1 MIKSLR
7 RIWTKSIARQLMF
20 GIALV
25 HAVLMTIFVIDL
37 VAREKS
43 FLVDLSRK
51 QAIGL
56 AETLATNGTS
66 WVLAQDFIGMEEI
79 INSQSGF
86 PGLKYAMYLDT
97 DGKVLAYTDLKQV
110 GKYINDEI
118 SKALFTAKPATTTLI
133 DHSGFID
140 IATPIYAQNQ
150 QIGWARVGISRIGI
164 TENINHVTQNGLIYT
179 TAAILIGTLF
189 AWFMGRGLTSGLR
202 QLSQATHR
210 MIKGEQDVHCEVD
223 RHDELGVLGR
233 DFNAMLAIINDKEK
247 ALAKNLAL
255 LRGLLDSIPDLVFYK
270 NLQGHYLGCNNAFAI
285 LVGRPESKIIG
296 KTDYDLF
303 SHDMA
308 DFFKEKDQIALKNAR
323 PQQNEEWVKYPDG
336 RRVLLNTLKTPFYTS
351 AGVSIGLIGISRD
364 ITLLREQE
372 QQLRRS
378 RKMDAL
384 GKLTSGV
391 AHDYNNMLGIIL
403 GYAEL
408 LQGGVSGQEPLAGY
422 AENILKAGKRG
433 ASLTRKLLTF
443 SKSSPENVHS
453 VNLNYAIQDSLQI
466 IEKSLTVSVKVDL
479 KLSKDLWPVRLD
491 VEDFDNALLNI
502 CINAGHA
509 MENGG
514 HLQIATAN
522 KTVAPEEAAR
532 LTVTPGDYVTVL
544 IADTGIGMDE
554 ETMGQ
559 VFDPFFSTKGAL
571 GTGLGL
577 SQVYGFANRS
587 NGTVKLNSTPGA
599 GSTFTLYFPK
609 NASKQGEQT
618 KESPLVSSEIRN
630 GATILIVDDEELLGS
645 LTKRILSQ
653 NGFLKLLTA
662 TSGKEAL
669 AILAKN
675 RVDLLLTD
683 IIMPEMDGHELATRA
698 KKAHPEIKIIFI
710 SGYSE
715 EVKNSPIKKIQK
727 PVEAK
732 ELLAQV
738 SIVLS
743 AT

>member
-1 MIKSLR
+1 MFKSLQR
-7 RIWTKSIARQLMF
+7 VWTKSIARQLMI

-118 SKALFTAKPATTTLI
+118 SKSLLTAKPATITLI

-202 QLSQATHR
+202 QLSQATHS
-210 MIKGEQDVHCEVD
+210 MIKGEQNVHCEMD

-233 DFNAMLAIINDKEK
+233 DFNAMLTIINDNEK
-247 ALAKNLAL
+247 TLAKNLAL

-270 NLQGHYLGCNNAFAI
+270 NLQGCYLGCNNAFAK
-285 LVGRPESKIIG
+285 LVGRPESEIVG

-303 SHDMA
+303 SQDMA
-308 DFFKEKDQIALKNAR
+308 DFFKEKDQIALNNNK

-336 RRVLLNTLKTPFYTS
+336 RRVLLNTLRTLFYTP
-351 AGVSIGLIGISRD
+351 AGESIGLIGISRN
-364 ITLLREQE
+364 ITQLREQE

-384 GKLTSGV
+384 GKLTGGV

-408 LQGGVSGQEPLAGY
+408 LQEEVTGQEPLATFT
-422 AENILKAGKRG
+422 ENIIKAGKRG
-433 ASLTRKLLTF
+433 VSLTRKLLTF

-453 VNLNYAIQDSLQI
+453 VDLNCAIQDSLQM
-466 IEKSLTVSVKVDL
+466 IEKSLTVSIKVEL
-479 KLSKDLWPVRLD
+479 KLGKDLWPVRLD
-491 VEDFDNALLNI
+491 VDDFDNALLNI

-514 HLQIATAN
+514 HLQIVTTN
-522 KTVAPEEAAR
+522 KNVPPEEATR

-544 IADTGIGMDE
+544 IADTGIGMDD
-554 ETMGQ
+554 ETMSQ
-559 VFDPFFSTKGAL
+559 VFDPFFSTKGAM

-577 SQVYGFANRS
+577 SQVYGFVSRS
-587 NGTVKLNSTPGA
+587 NGTVELNSSLGA

-609 NASKQGEQT
+609 NASKQDEKT
-618 KESPLVSSEIRN
+618 EKHHLVSSEIKN
-630 GATILIVDDEELLGS
+630 EATILIVDDEELLSS
-645 LTKRILSQ
+645 LTKKILSQ
-653 NGFLKLLTA
+653 SGFLKLLTA
-662 TSGKEAL
+662 ASGKEAL

-683 IIMPEMDGHELATRA
+683 IIMPEMNGHELATRA
-698 KKAHPEIKIIFI
+698 KKTHPEIKILFI

-715 EVKNSPIKKIQK
+715 ETNDSPIKKIQK

-738 SIVLS
+738 SMVL
-743 AT
+743 TET

>member
-1 MIKSLR
+1 MFKSLQR
-7 RIWTKSIARQLMF
+7 VWTKSIARQLMI

-97 DGKVLAYTDLKQV
+97 AGKVLAYTDLKQV

-118 SKALFTAKPATTTLI
+118 SKSLLTAKPATITLI

-140 IATPIYAQNQ
+140 IATPIYAQKQ

-164 TENINHVTQNGLIYT
+164 TENINHVSQNGLIYT

-202 QLSQATHR
+202 QLSQATHS
-210 MIKGEQDVHCEVD
+210 MIKGEQNVHCEVD

-233 DFNAMLAIINDKEK
+233 DFNAMLTIINDNEK
-247 ALAKNLAL
+247 TLAKNVAL

-270 NLQGHYLGCNNAFAI
+270 NMQGCYLGCNNAFAKR
-285 LVGRPESKIIG
+285 VGRPESEIVG

-303 SHDMA
+303 SQDMA
-308 DFFKEKDQIALKNAR
+308 DFFKEKDQIALNNNK

-336 RRVLLNTLKTPFYTS
+336 RRVLLNTLKTLFYTP
-351 AGVSIGLIGISRD
+351 AGESIGLIGISRN
-364 ITLLREQE
+364 ITQLREQE

-384 GKLTSGV
+384 GKLTGGV

-408 LQGGVSGQEPLAGY
+408 LQEEVTGQEPLATY
-422 AENILKAGKRG
+422 TENIIKAGKRG

-453 VNLNYAIQDSLQI
+453 VDLNCAIQDSLQM
-466 IEKSLTVSVKVDL
+466 IEKSLTVSIKVDL
-479 KLSKDLWPVRLD
+479 KLGKELWPVRLD
-491 VEDFDNALLNI
+491 VDDFDNALLNI

-514 HLQIATAN
+514 HLQIVTAN
-522 KTVAPEEAAR
+522 KNVPSEEAAR

-544 IADTGIGMDE
+544 IADTGIGMDD
-554 ETMGQ
+554 ETMSQ
-559 VFDPFFSTKGAL
+559 VFDPFFSTKGAM

-577 SQVYGFANRS
+577 SQVYGFVSRS
-587 NGTVKLNSTPGA
+587 NGTVELNSSPGA
-599 GSTFTLYFPK
+599 GTTFTLYFPK
-609 NASKQGEQT
+609 NVSKQDEKT
-618 KESPLVSSEIRN
+618 EKHHLVSSEIKN
-630 GATILIVDDEELLGS
+630 EVTILIVDDEELLS
-645 LTKRILSQ
+645 ALTKKILSQ
-653 NGFLKLLTA
+653 SGFLKLLTA
-662 TSGKEAL
+662 ASGKEAL

-683 IIMPEMDGHELATRA
+683 IIMPDMNGHELATRA
-698 KKAHPEIKIIFI
+698 KKAHPEIKILFI

-715 EVKNSPIKKIQK
+715 ETNDSAIKKIQK
-727 PVEAK
+727 PVKAK

-738 SIVLS
+738 SMVL
-743 AT
+743 TET